1 MANERLY
8 REKLEEYKSKDRL
21 RRELDDVKAQLA
33 SANKV
38 NEQLREEKEECW
50 TSYKKAIED
59 LKVTQQGSS
68 KNLDRAISE
77 IKAQL
82 VFANAANREL

>member
-1 MANERLY
+1 
-8 REKLEEYKSKDRL
+8 
-21 RRELDDVKAQLA
+21 
-33 SANKV
+33 
-38 NEQLREEKEECW
+38 LREEKEECW

-82 VFANAANREL
+82 VFANAANQEL